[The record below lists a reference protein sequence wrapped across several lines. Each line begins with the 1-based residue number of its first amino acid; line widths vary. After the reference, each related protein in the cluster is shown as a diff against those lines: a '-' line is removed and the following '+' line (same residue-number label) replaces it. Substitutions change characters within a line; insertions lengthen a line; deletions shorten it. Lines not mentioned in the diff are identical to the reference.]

1 MLVNISVYATLVCKQ
16 SCKYLGINCFT
27 IPYPP
32 PNKTTTTTTEATN
45 TKTTSVVAEASSD
58 ESTEENDKTL

>member
-1 MLVNISVYATLVCKQ
+1 MIVNVSVYATLVCKQ
-16 SCKYLGINCFT
+16 SCNYLGINCFT

-32 PNKTTTTTTEATN
+32 PNKTTTTETT

-58 ESTEENDKTL
+58 ESMEENDKTL

>member
-32 PNKTTTTTTEATN
+32 PNKTTTTTEATN

-58 ESTEENDKTL
+58 ESMEENDKTL